1 MWIIEEKTPL
11 NPRLKGIEKRAPH
24 KYVDF
29 FAKKWGILA
38 KKPTGGLPGG
48 GEKNM
53 RKNGKKNQPEDLQV
67 VKRRKIQEKMAKYPT
82 GGLTR
87 GEKKQIKSKNGKK
100 TYWRT
105 FKG

>member
-1 MWIIEEKTPL
+1 MQKNGEYWQKNLLE
-11 NPRLKGIEKRAPH
+11 
-24 KYVDF
+24 D
-29 FAKKWGILA
+29 
-38 KKPTGGLPGG
+38 LPGG
-48 GEKNM
+48 GKKNM

-105 FKG
+105 YKG